1 MISCALL
8 VFNHHQANAS
18 VAHTAMITS
27 GNKQT
32 LEEQALMPGINQ
44 INAMD
49 ISQSGWLEKKA
60 LQNDEYDVRHKYKRV
75 RCKTRTPYNHNK
87 SEIDWGIVLFK
98 LVLMVPLLLLKESL
112 K

>member
-8 VFNHHQANAS
+8 VFNHHQTNAS
-18 VAHTAMITS
+18 VAHTSMITW
-27 GNKQT
+27 GNNEN
-32 LEEQALMPGINQ
+32 LEKQALMPGINQ

-49 ISQSGWLEKKA
+49 ISQSGLLEKKA
-60 LQNDEYDVRHKYKRV
+60 LQNEEYDVRHTYKRV

-87 SEIDWGIVLFK
+87 SEIDWGVVLFK
-98 LVLMVPLLLLKESL
+98 LVFMVPLLLLKESL